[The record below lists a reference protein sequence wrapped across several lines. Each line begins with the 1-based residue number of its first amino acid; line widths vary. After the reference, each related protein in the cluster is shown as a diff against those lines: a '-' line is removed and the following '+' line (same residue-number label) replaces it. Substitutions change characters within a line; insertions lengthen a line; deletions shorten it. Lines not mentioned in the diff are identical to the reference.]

1 MKRWRCRVCGYECQ
15 AEEPPE
21 KCPQCGADR
30 SFFVLDEPADGQ
42 AAAPAAAPAPAAA
55 TSEPAAASAKPAQG
69 KLGKAM
75 AFAAKRLV
83 SLHAH
88 PISAHVPNG
97 VLPAAVAFLFLGL
110 VFGST
115 LLREAAF
122 CNLVFVMAVM
132 PLVVVAGYLDWKT
145 KLKKARSTVIIG
157 KMVCAAVVLVI
168 GTGVIV
174 WRVFDGEACAKWS
187 FLFAHVVLLAAAGVA
202 GFLGGKLVF
211 GRHEGLD

>member
-1 MKRWRCRVCGYECQ
+1 MKQWRCRVCGYECQ

-30 SFFVLDEPADGQ
+30 SFFVVDEPADGPPAAPV
-42 AAAPAAAPAPAAA
+42 AAA
-55 TSEPAAASAKPAQG
+55 SEPAAASAKPAQG
-69 KLGKAM
+69 KLGKTM

-97 VLPAAVAFLFLGL
+97 VLPAAVVFLFLGL

-145 KLKKARSTVIIG
+145 KLKKARSPLIIG

-174 WRVFDGEACAKWS
+174 WRVFDGDACAKWS
-187 FLFAHVVLLAAAGVA
+187 FFFAHVVLLAAAGVA

-211 GRHEGLD
+211 GRREGLD